1 MAESLRP
8 KLSHVAL
15 MRRLQPGI
23 GTRPWP
29 AQLLDRIIDGAIV
42 VFLLCSVVSITG
54 AQAAILVAQAAWLV
68 KLVRAPNSRVL
79 HLPLLLP
86 MAAFYLASSPRL
98 CDGDG
103 SMAELQRAPQCL
115 RASIFFL
122 AGESRQRG

>member
-1 MAESLRP
+1 
-8 KLSHVAL
+8 
-15 MRRLQPGI
+15 MRRLQAGI

-42 VFLLCSVVSITG
+42 GFLLCSVVSITG

-79 HLPLLLP
+79 YWPLLLP
-86 MAAFYLASSPRL
+86 MAAFYLASVLASATATDPWL
-98 CDGDG
+98 
-103 SMAELQRAPQCL
+103 SFKELRNVFEPGV
-115 RASIFFL
+115 FFL